1 MTETLQISQV
11 SSTSPG
17 TSASNADLLTA
28 LVQLGL
34 GGVSIGAS
42 VVQKP
47 DALLDALSPDRGAQ
61 EELSGGTAPA
71 APSESPSER
80 AFDGAVGVAAAT
92 QGLVR
97 KGFARAWGLHTRIL
111 DAAATPIR
119 APMDALGV
127 TDLARGPVDAL
138 TSRVQST
145 FEFLEETGRS
155 EVQRSRLRAGSTLAS
170 TIDAIVDYLAH
181 SPAVDD
187 LIELQIDKLVPLLA
201 DHPAVAELIQV
212 QVDRILPLL
221 AESAAVQALI
231 QAQVTQILP
240 ELSNSPDVQKL
251 IAQAVNEAQA
261 LNQPATIAVVDRV
274 AVPRHRVADAALADV
289 LRGLPRGRRRVRREI
304 VEHHPLADRGAARA
318 DLVHADAGELEL
330 ADVDPQ
336 RVELRAGRVRQADRR
351 VARHAAEIMPDGG
364 SIMALSYYAAEKVVP
379 RYNVMAV
386 AKAAL
391 ENIVRYLA
399 ADLGPQ
405 GIRVNALSPGP
416 IKTLAAAGVPGFRMM
431 LKYSEKVTPLRS
443 QVTQEDVG
451 NVAVFLASDWGRQ
464 VTGETVY
471 IDGGYHILGLTMTEE
486 DLES

>member
-1 MTETLQISQV
+1 MTETLQSYQDLSP
-11 SSTSPG
+11 SSSPPANG
-17 TSASNADLLTA
+17 VDLLTA

-47 DALLDALSPDRGAQ
+47 DALLGALSADRSAQ
-61 EELSGGTAPA
+61 DVPIDGVAPA
-71 APSESPSER
+71 VASESTSER

-97 KGFARAWGLHTRIL
+97 KGFARAWGINKRIL

-170 TIDAIVDYLAH
+170 TIDAIVDYLAQ
-181 SPAVDD
+181 SPAVDA
-187 LIELQIDKLVPLLA
+187 LIELQIDKLMPLLTE
-201 DHPAVAELIQV
+201 HPAVAELIQV

-251 IAQAVNEAQA
+251 IDAQVDAILPKLADNMQIQQLIRKQAGAYLLYLTQNSEQIQA
-261 LNQPATIAVVDRV
+261 LIRQQGDIYIDYLNDHPDAVQNLVSGQSLGIAGQVMDEVRERTVTADSVAEMFARRVLGRKARTDVEEPPEAVQRRAGV
-274 AVPRHRVADAALADV
+274 AV
-289 LRGLPRGRRRVRREI
+289 LPSDYVQQKERS
-304 VEHHPLADRGAARA
+304 
-318 DLVHADAGELEL
+318 
-330 ADVDPQ
+330 
-336 RVELRAGRVRQADRR
+336 
-351 VARHAAEIMPDGG
+351 DG
-364 SIMALSYYAAEKVVP
+364 
-379 RYNVMAV
+379 
-386 AKAAL
+386 
-391 ENIVRYLA
+391 
-399 ADLGPQ
+399 
-405 GIRVNALSPGP
+405 
-416 IKTLAAAGVPGFRMM
+416 
-431 LKYSEKVTPLRS
+431 
-443 QVTQEDVG
+443 
-451 NVAVFLASDWGRQ
+451 
-464 VTGETVY
+464 TGK
-471 IDGGYHILGLTMTEE
+471 
-486 DLES
+486 